1 MVLKILR
8 ISDVIGMKIFTDSG
22 DYVGLIEEANIT
34 GNKIDSWRIRIGRD
48 SNVSSLLSGARGLI
62 IPHQY
67 IKAIGEVIL
76 INRNAIP
83 TREESEETTGEASE
97 MSETAL

>member
-8 ISDVIGMKIFTDSG
+8 ISEIAGTKIFTDSG
-22 DYVGLIEEANIT
+22 DYVGIIEEANVIA
-34 GNKIDSWRIRIGRD
+34 NKVDSWRVKIARD
-48 SNVSSLLSGARGLI
+48 STLFSLLSGARGLI

-67 IKAIGEVIL
+67 VKAISEVFI

-83 TREESEETTGEASE
+83 AQEEMKEDIE
-97 MSETAL
+97 MSEQ